1 MRNIF
6 KNAIKR
12 KGGLT
17 RTVGGKPS
25 EHMESVKKLAK
36 DGTPL
41 QKKQA
46 NFFLN
51 ILNKSKKKSRGRL
64 LKRIKGEN

>member
-1 MRNIF
+1 MKNIF
-6 KNAIKR
+6 KKIVKN

-17 RTVGGKPS
+17 QTIGGKPS
-25 EHMESVKKLAK
+25 ENMEIVKKLAK
-36 DGTPL
+36 NGTAL

-51 ILNKSKKKSRGRL
+51 ILNKSKKKSRGSL
-64 LKRIKGEN
+64 FKRIKGSY